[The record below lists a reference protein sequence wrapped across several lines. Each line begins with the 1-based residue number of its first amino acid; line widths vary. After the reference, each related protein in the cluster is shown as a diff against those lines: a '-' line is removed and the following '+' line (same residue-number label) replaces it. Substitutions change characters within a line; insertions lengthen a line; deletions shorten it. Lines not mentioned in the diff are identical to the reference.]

1 MPKLDN
7 GISTVQTLPRVRLR
21 SMHHYIRNLLKK
33 FSPTKSIV
41 RVLFVKKITYLLHV
55 AESCLTG

>member
-7 GISTVQTLPRVRLR
+7 GISAVQTIPRVRLR
-21 SMHHYIRNLLKK
+21 SVHHYICNLFKK

-41 RVLFVKKITYLLHV
+41 RVLFIIQNHLLHA
-55 AESCLTG
+55 AESLTS